1 MKTLKKTLGLAAV
14 IGATLAVS
22 GVATSAF
29 ATEHEAAKATKKAH
43 HKKGPTDRQ
52 LIRADEK
59 HIRSDESR
67 ISNLEAEVGDLRA
80 QLVTQR
86 QAEEAQTAKQAQ
98 LEAQVAK
105 EQAKEDAK
113 NNLVAFRGGYASLST
128 NRNQELLLNNSAL
141 AAADRGGNGNG
152 WYIGGQFDWRVSDDF
167 FGLSDGL
174 VALDAELM
182 FDYSNLGTSNNFL
195 VSALAGAPMKNQ
207 VTMLTLTA
215 SPKIKFNLMQGK
227 LRPWIMPAGMA
238 VQIVSPPSSGVTV
251 LNPALQIGTGIEYN
265 LLSNIWV
272 GADFRYYFTGGD
284 LNYGT
289 KTTAAGLLPAGMSL
303 GQASTQGLVSGAY
316 VGFGF

>member
-14 IGATLAVS
+14 ISATLAVS

-29 ATEHEAAKATKKAH
+29 ATEHEAAKTTKKAV
-43 HKKGPTDRQ
+43 KKAPTNRQ

-80 QLVTQR
+80 QLVTQK
-86 QAEEAQTAKQAQ
+86 QAEEAQSAKQAQ
-98 LEAQVAK
+98 LEAQVAQ

-128 NRNQELLLNNSAL
+128 NRSNELLLNNNAL
-141 AAADRGGNGNG
+141 PGSNGGNGNG
-152 WYIGGQFDWRVSDDF
+152 WYVGGQFDWRLSDDF

-182 FDYSNLGTSNNFL
+182 FDYSNLGQSNNFL
-195 VSALAGAPMKNQ
+195 VTALAGAPMKNQ

-215 SPKIKFNLMQGK
+215 SPKIKFNLLQGK
-227 LRPWIMPAGMA
+227 LRPWIMPAGLA
-238 VQIVSPPSSGVTV
+238 VQVISPPSSGVTV

-284 LNYGT
+284 LNYGAR
-289 KTTAAGLLPAGMSL
+289 TTGAGLLPAGISL